1 MLLQAFFGSVVFSF
15 PIGACV
21 LQELVNLHS
30 DLVPVLRQDFVLP
43 PKFRPF
49 PSFWV
54 LGYSQRVRDSKEL
67 YFGTCR
73 RCVALKIPKFGSGVV
88 SCRIAV

>member
-21 LQELVNLHS
+21 LQELVDLHS
-30 DLVPVLRQDFVLP
+30 DLVPVLLQDFVLP
-43 PKFRPF
+43 PNFGPF

-54 LGYSQRVRDSKEL
+54 LGYSQRVRNSEEL

-73 RCVALKIPKFGSGVV
+73 RCVALKIPKIWFGG
-88 SCRIAV
+88 CEL